1 MKTIIKTT
9 LLTILVICTITPL
22 ANITLAISPEMQK
35 AIDVSNKV
43 EAKKRVYDNIVLSY
57 KEQIGKITNLY
68 ISKNKEERLIEL
80 YNDILDKV
88 SDLRSNMKN
97 STSIYKGIL
106 IETLNELEDITGDEI
121 VIVENSYYAKQDAV
135 KYGDDIE
142 IGETQEEK
150 DEIIE
155 EVVTSSS
162 ASNVAN
168 VQQESQNRKTLEA
181 NGISHKEAT
190 AIAWKTDLWDGFEFC
205 ANFPAEVYTNNALRH
220 YTDAQSSVAD
230 EHKEFIGI
238 YYKNYYTDPVAHRSG
253 ARIWQCVRQMYLYY
267 KNQWLT
273 KSDVETIYEKYY
285 GEYVPYTTPFYLEGV
300 QPEDIEEYIENH
312 HNS

>member
-190 AIAWKTDLWDGFEFC
+190 AIA
-205 ANFPAEVYTNNALRH
+205 
-220 YTDAQSSVAD
+220 
-230 EHKEFIGI
+230 
-238 YYKNYYTDPVAHRSG
+238 
-253 ARIWQCVRQMYLYY
+253 
-267 KNQWLT
+267 
-273 KSDVETIYEKYY
+273 
-285 GEYVPYTTPFYLEGV
+285 
-300 QPEDIEEYIENH
+300 
-312 HNS
+312 

>member
-162 ASNVAN
+162 A
-168 VQQESQNRKTLEA
+168 
-181 NGISHKEAT
+181 
-190 AIAWKTDLWDGFEFC
+190 
-205 ANFPAEVYTNNALRH
+205 
-220 YTDAQSSVAD
+220 
-230 EHKEFIGI
+230 
-238 YYKNYYTDPVAHRSG
+238 
-253 ARIWQCVRQMYLYY
+253 
-267 KNQWLT
+267 
-273 KSDVETIYEKYY
+273 
-285 GEYVPYTTPFYLEGV
+285 
-300 QPEDIEEYIENH
+300 
-312 HNS
+312 